1 MLLNQIMLYFMTGGT
16 EEEVKEEIKRKI
28 KCGVEIEDVDKEEPQ
43 ALVIE
48 SASSAVNALE
58 VEVLA
63 NKCGALKQP
72 DEETPELESI
82 SVDQNIETGSRKE
95 NNSKDKKKGTKAS
108 DPPPKPIGDQTVQAA
123 LQFGVLVRFKTKYP
137 GKRIPT
143 SS

>member
-95 NNSKDKKKGTKAS
+95 NNSKDKNNEEEGEMVERITLGKTSIEKK
-108 DPPPKPIGDQTVQAA
+108 
-123 LQFGVLVRFKTKYP
+123 RFLS
-137 GKRIPT
+137 GIARM
-143 SS
+143 

>member
-1 MLLNQIMLYFMTGGT
+1 
-16 EEEVKEEIKRKI
+16 
-28 KCGVEIEDVDKEEPQ
+28 
-43 ALVIE
+43 LVIE

-95 NNSKDKKKGTKAS
+95 NNSKDKNNEEEGEMVERITLEQHAEESGKTMENLAS
-108 DPPPKPIGDQTVQAA
+108 EPEEQSEREI
-123 LQFGVLVRFKTKYP
+123 
-137 GKRIPT
+137 
-143 SS
+143 